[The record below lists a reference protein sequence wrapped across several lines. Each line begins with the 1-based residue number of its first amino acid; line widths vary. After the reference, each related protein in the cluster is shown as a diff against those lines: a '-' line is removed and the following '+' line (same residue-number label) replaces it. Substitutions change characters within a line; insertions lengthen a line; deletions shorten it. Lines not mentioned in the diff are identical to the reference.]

1 MKLRSLEFLAVILL
15 FSCYPEE
22 KFFEAPGKVRKI
34 SVFFEQVGSQTDKYF
49 YYNDLGDLIKE
60 TWKGQGQEEG
70 MDILYT
76 YNSKGQLIRKQSKI
90 QGNQYTDNYTY
101 DDAGRLINRSLGY
114 DYFYD
119 ENGSL
124 SRIWN
129 YTSVL
134 NGVKTYYS
142 IYQYT
147 YDSMNLNRISS
158 EKYYILN
165 GANPNDLI
173 LEEHLEYKYDEE
185 GYLVQKKLVDGAP
198 KFYRETKEFYQYDA
212 DGRLYKMLVYNLDQ
226 YFYPGL
232 DATHTYYYYE

>member
-1 MKLRSLEFLAVILL
+1 MKTRSLEFLAVILL

-49 YYNDLGDLIKE
+49 YYNDLGDLVKE

-119 ENGSL
+119 EEDRLAKISNYNGL
-124 SRIWN
+124 
-129 YTSVL
+129 V
-134 NGVKTYYS
+134 NGEKNFINNRVYV
-142 IYQYT
+142 
-147 YDSMNLNRISS
+147 YDSLHQKRITN
-158 EKYYILN
+158 EKYYHGKSIQE
-165 GANPNDLI
+165 ANLW
-173 LEEHLEYKYDEE
+173 EHLEYLYDGE
-185 GYLVQKKLVDGAP
+185 GLLVQKKLVDGRP
-198 KFYRETKEFYQYDA
+198 QYYRETKEFYQYDA